1 MVDAH
6 RARVREHVVHH
17 LAVHAITSFG
27 QIIRI
32 ERRLAP
38 ILTLLVVEVRWAA
51 HGYAAYCE
59 TFRIPPHV
67 RAERVHAHGHIL
79 HEAEC
84 HTAVTGGVLRGCH
97 LLVGDPLQPAFEIDH
112 IGVLAHELHHF
123 RRIAVRV
130 LEPRAFPR
138 RAPHLERHRPC
149 GERAQIRTRGLLER
163 VERGL
168 TLDGTRHVVH
178 KLQRLAL
185 VPPSGIDVERL
196 DTVVGWRGF
205 RVQTRHFGLVRLVEF
220 RIFSDI
226 LRTDVRHIEKTT
238 RFGKIR
244 RRLQRRHRR
253 GGVNRVDKHEIG
265 MRFRCRVGQQ
275 QLQIAIV
282 AHAPGFSG
290 TDGIHLCHPAP
301 TLLFRYCWRQFDA
314 CRCADQRGF
323 GVQRAGIDGQ
333 RVVAGGNIVR
343 QRQLQRAVI
352 CVRARQIRGQI
363 ARIFRAVFQ
372 RQLQRHVVSFR
383 ADWRDGFLADE
394 LHDGRLNKCVC
405 DALLGRR
412 IGGGDRFVAGCVHA
426 ECGQYGDE
434 HFVADFHI
442 GAELV
447 DIRRGNAIELGELDK
462 RPCDAL
468 CAFGLLGLCH
478 GSLLSAPFVT
488 ADMLHC
494 LRLPQLRCWWHSHQR

>member
-1 MVDAH
+1 
-6 RARVREHVVHH
+6 
-17 LAVHAITSFG
+17 
-27 QIIRI
+27 
-32 ERRLAP
+32 
-38 ILTLLVVEVRWAA
+38 
-51 HGYAAYCE
+51 
-59 TFRIPPHV
+59 
-67 RAERVHAHGHIL
+67 
-79 HEAEC
+79 
-84 HTAVTGGVLRGCH
+84 
-97 LLVGDPLQPAFEIDH
+97 
-112 IGVLAHELHHF
+112 
-123 RRIAVRV
+123 
-130 LEPRAFPR
+130 
-138 RAPHLERHRPC
+138 
-149 GERAQIRTRGLLER
+149 
-163 VERGL
+163 
-168 TLDGTRHVVH
+168 
-178 KLQRLAL
+178 
-185 VPPSGIDVERL
+185 
-196 DTVVGWRGF
+196 
-205 RVQTRHFGLVRLVEF
+205 
-220 RIFSDI
+220 
-226 LRTDVRHIEKTT
+226 
-238 RFGKIR
+238 
-244 RRLQRRHRR
+244 
-253 GGVNRVDKHEIG
+253 

-412 IGGGDRFVAGCVHA
+412 IGGGDRFVAGCVHT

-462 RPCDAL
+462 RPCDAF

-478 GSLLSAPFVT
+478 GSLLTAPFVT